1 MGASVDTFFRVARKR
16 AVQRDREVVVASL
29 ANDIAEDEVVLVL
42 AKPFR
47 QNVLYVEGV
56 ARFAILAIEA

>member
-47 QNVLYVEGV
+47 QNVLSVEGV